1 MREDVRG
8 CLMWEDG
15 RGFKKTGFLWGCSSV
30 LPGRAGFYGSPCS
43 HWDGMASPQNKNDSG
58 FCWLQGCELTTVM
71 PGGSAL
77 WISKFAFFLRMF
89 SISLPF
95 FRNCCD
101 HPGQKKIHKGFGQ
114 AWSLCIKGSHRRSG
128 RLPVPLDTLW
138 AGAGF
143 ESLLLEHLRVLFS
156 CSVRKDIVNNLE
168 NQVCSPDS

>member
-1 MREDVRG
+1 MAGALRKLG
-8 CLMWEDG
+8 
-15 RGFKKTGFLWGCSSV
+15 SSEAAAQCCQ
-30 LPGRAGFYGSPCS
+30 AGQDFMDLHVPI
-43 HWDGMASPQNKNDSG
+43 GMGWPAPKIKMTQV

-95 FRNCCD
+95 FENCCD

-138 AGAGF
+138 AGTGF